1 MDFRNVGPPI
11 ALPIAHATL
20 GGKKW
25 LTELMLRLL
34 DKPERLLRDA
44 SADGASDHG
53 LIRELLETAVEQS
66 GPLTALLVC
75 RERGARHW
83 APRWL
88 ERLGFEVRVTSSGSK
103 ARAILADEEISVVV
117 VEAGLSDRRDG
128 RAYLSM
134 LQSSSAGGPPV
145 LVIAGSLR
153 EAKQAL
159 SAGATD
165 VARRPHDWRI
175 ISHRAALLAAAQ
187 RTANGLEVAKEKLER
202 VAGEVMDIRQQHAS
216 GAETD
221 QLTALPN
228 RKVFL
233 KILEQTFAAPRPV
246 EAMSAVLYIDIDR
259 FGSIN
264 ESLGREKAD
273 ALLALVAKRLMGSF
287 DSSELLAARTT
298 GLVSATLARL
308 GGDEF
313 GLVISNVSSSAHL
326 QPFFERLQTDLADAI
341 EIDGEHFYI
350 SASFGAAYYP
360 KDGRDAEELLHHAE
374 LAVTEAKSL
383 GGGILHYY
391 EPSLN
396 KAALRRVALSRD
408 LRVALEN
415 DDLTLFYQP
424 IVEAASGKVS
434 AFEALLRWEH
444 PEEGLILP
452 AEFIAVA
459 EEEALM
465 VPIGTW
471 VLRESCRQLRSWLDA
486 GLPQVRMAVNVA
498 HCQLLRGNLLEDV
511 RSVLEETEIDP
522 GLLELELS
530 ERGVLGRRK
539 EIRELLVGLKEL
551 GVRLSI
557 DDFGT
562 GDSAIV
568 YLRRLP
574 VDVLK
579 IDRSYIKNSGEDED
593 NRVIAAA
600 MVAMAHELRLKVVA
614 EGVETP
620 EQLRR
625 AEHWGCDE
633 IQGFLYAR
641 PQPAIEVPDLWMTLE
656 RRIAGERAIALAG
669 DQERGS

>member
-1 MDFRNVGPPI
+1 
-11 ALPIAHATL
+11 
-20 GGKKW
+20 
-25 LTELMLRLL
+25 MLRLL

-44 SADGASDHG
+44 SKEVASDHG
-53 LIRELLETAVEQS
+53 LIKELLDAAIEGA
-66 GPLTALLVC
+66 GPLAALLVC
-75 RERGARHW
+75 RERGARQW

-88 ERLGFEVRVTSSGSK
+88 ERLGFEVRVASSGSK
-103 ARAILADEEISVVV
+103 ARAILAAEEISVVV

-128 RAYLSM
+128 KAYLSM
-134 LQSSSAGGPPV
+134 LENSMAGGPPV
-145 LVIAGSLR
+145 LVIAGGMR

-187 RTANGLEVAKEKLER
+187 RTSKGLEEARAQLDR
-202 VAGEVMDIRQQHAS
+202 VAEEVLDIRRQHAS
-216 GAETD
+216 GSEKD
-221 QLTALPN
+221 ELTELPN
-228 RKVFL
+228 RNVFL
-233 KILEQTFAAPRPV
+233 KLLEQTFSAPRPV

-264 ESLGREKAD
+264 ESIGREKAD
-273 ALLALVAKRLMGSF
+273 ALLALVAKRLLGSF
-287 DSSELLAARTT
+287 RSSELLAARTT

-326 QPFFERLQTDLADAI
+326 KPFFERVQTDLTEAF
-341 EIDGEHFYI
+341 EIDGEPYFI
-350 SASFGAAYYP
+350 SASFGAACYP
-360 KDGRDAEELLHHAE
+360 KDGTDAEELLHHAE
-374 LAVTEAKSL
+374 LAVTEAKTL
-383 GGGILHYY
+383 GGGLLRFY

-415 DDLTLFYQP
+415 GDLNLHYQA
-424 IVEAASGKVS
+424 IVDTASGKVS

-444 PEEGLILP
+444 PEEGLIMP
-452 AEFIAVA
+452 GEFIAVA

-465 VPIGTW
+465 VPIGAW
-471 VLRESCRQLRSWLDA
+471 VLREACRQLRVWMDA
-486 GLPQVRMAVNVA
+486 GLPPVRMAVNVA

-511 RSVLEETEIDP
+511 ETAITESRIDA

-539 EIRELLVGLKEL
+539 DIRELLTSLKEL

-579 IDRSYIKNSGEDED
+579 IDRSYIKNSGENED
-593 NRVIAAA
+593 YRVIAAA

-620 EQLRR
+620 GQLQR

-633 IQGFLYAR
+633 IQGFLYSR
-641 PQPAIEVPDLWMTLE
+641 PQPANEVPDLWMALE
-656 RRIAGERAIALAG
+656 RHIAGERAVGGAG
-669 DQERGS
+669 NQEIGS